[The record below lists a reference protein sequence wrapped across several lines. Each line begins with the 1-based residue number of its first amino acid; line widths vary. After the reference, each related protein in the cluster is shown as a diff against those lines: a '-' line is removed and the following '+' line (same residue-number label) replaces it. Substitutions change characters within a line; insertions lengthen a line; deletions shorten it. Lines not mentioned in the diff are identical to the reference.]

1 MLPLTAYARD
11 CVGASGV
18 SPCSTCQA
26 RQFSVCASLTEDGLK
41 RLAASARTYH
51 FAAGRTLVEQ
61 GEPAADLF
69 NLTAGAA
76 RISRDLPDGRRQIVG
91 FLYAGD
97 LVGASAASHH
107 GFTVEAIE
115 DVTACR
121 FGAADYERLRLELP
135 NLQNALF
142 ERLKLQFEDAQE
154 QMVTLGRRN
163 ALERVAAF
171 LTALAARLGVQ
182 DEAQPTLPL
191 PMSRTDI
198 ADYLGLTIETVS
210 RAFTRLKSDGLID
223 PAARSVVLLK
233 PDALMALAE
242 RDGPVQPLRFT

>member
-1 MLPLTAYARD
+1 MLPLSAYTRD
-11 CVGASGV
+11 CVGVTGV
-18 SPCSTCQA
+18 NPCGACSA
-26 RQFSVCASLTEDGLK
+26 RRFSVCASVTEDGLK
-41 RLAASARTYH
+41 RLAASARTYR
-51 FAAGRTLVEQ
+51 FATGRVLVEE
-61 GEPAADLF
+61 GEPATDLF

-76 RISRDLPDGRRQIVG
+76 RVHRALPDGRRQIVG

-97 LVGASAASHH
+97 MVGATAGHRH

-121 FGAADYERLRLELP
+121 FGAADYERLRSELP
-135 NLQNALF
+135 NLQAALY
-142 ERLKLQFEDAQE
+142 ERLKLQLEDSQE

-171 LTALAARLGVQ
+171 LTALQARLGRSG
-182 DEAQPTLPL
+182 ENTPTLPL

-210 RAFTRLKSDGLID
+210 RAFTRLKDDGMIA
-223 PAARSVVLLK
+223 PQARSVTLLA
-233 PDALMALAE
+233 PDRLAALAD
-242 RDGPVQPLRFT
+242 RDGRVSS